1 MARRSKGTPKFSAL
15 DYLLS
20 PDWIGLTL
28 ALVVFVAAGGADAA
42 AKGAVWRG
50 GAVRLVLVSAIAW
63 ALLVLLALAFHLW
76 SCSSPVSFLS
86 GHPPTSSL
94 TLSCCAPRPTS
105 LFSSFYQGKK

>member
-28 ALVVFVAAGGADAA
+28 ALVVFVAAGGAGGGADAA
-42 AKGAVWRG
+42 AK

-86 GHPPTSSL
+86 GHPPPSYL
-94 TLSCCAPRPTS
+94 RLSCCARPPNQPQCCS
-105 LFSSFYQGKK
+105 